1 MKEADFFVLIA
12 ILFVLSIMWLILGYR
27 KRKLDSRTIIIVVQ
41 SPEDFDERILDAFFE
56 NEEADTLKVKK
67 SSSPPR

>member
-12 ILFVLSIMWLILGYR
+12 ILFALSIMWLILSYR
-27 KRKLDSRTIIIVVQ
+27 KRRFDSRTIIVVVQ
-41 SPEDFDERILDAFFE
+41 SPEDFDEKILDAFFE
-56 NEEADTLKVKK
+56 NEEADTLEVRK